1 MSTPLAWKRYQC
13 PFRSQQYQ
21 PIPLA
26 GTSYLVHLVIPHL
39 RHILIY
45 KTAIFSLIVLNKDC
59 MMAEKDFTEEKKR
72 PTALNLTPARPN
84 SLSTD
89 SSLKVPR
96 TPRFAEA
103 TSVHSPVDMTKSP
116 FADPEK
122 PDADHSQQPGVVG
135 FGYISN
141 DSAHESTSNGTRSP
155 LKSAMKVPGT
165 PARPLA
171 NPLSPTFREEQIL
184 EKREAK
190 NDQQQ
195 AKDIKIK
202 TRVRMAKFALRGVNF
217 SCSLIILSMLSTSFA
232 IFNST
237 KSLAAASKFTPWA
250 PNTQQTAWPQKL
262 TLSMACLSLFVCI
275 LVFCGYC
282 RGGHKRAT
290 KVNTYYTM
298 FGIGWFVLS
307 MLLWIITA
315 VIFQHSRD
323 NGSNKDMWG
332 WACVNNQRAEIYSDK
347 VDYVL
352 VCRLQNWTLIC
363 IVIEI
368 VVEVISILL
377 YSIVFYR
384 YYSKRRLMKSMD
396 MRDRARSDLYLAQLR
411 SQSAPNT
418 PGFGPKSPGFSIYG
432 HYPKS
437 PAALSTYAMSPRH
450 PPATYR
456 NLADTEEPTGPFSS
470 SGSGS
475 LAVLSRPSM
484 PNRMN
489 PSPSP
494 PSAPAPASSGFKL
507 QAPPAK
513 APSATPKTINNIE
526 QIKGFGRGPRKPGN
540 LGYHDTLRIP

>member
-1 MSTPLAWKRYQC
+1 MP
-13 PFRSQQYQ
+13 
-21 PIPLA
+21 
-26 GTSYLVHLVIPHL
+26 G
-39 RHILIY
+39 
-45 KTAIFSLIVLNKDC
+45 
-59 MMAEKDFTEEKKR
+59 KDFNEKKR
-72 PTALNLTPARPN
+72 PAALNLTPTRSDSSSTDN
-84 SLSTD
+84 SLF
-89 SSLKVPR
+89 KVPR

-103 TSVHSPVDMTKSP
+103 TSVHSPVDMMKSP

-122 PDADHSQQPGVVG
+122 PYVGDSQQQPGVVG
-135 FGYISN
+135 FGYINNYNST
-141 DSAHESTSNGTRSP
+141 HESSGNGPKSP
-155 LKSAMKVPGT
+155 LKSAMKIPGT
-165 PARPLA
+165 SAKPFA
-171 NPLSPTFREEQIL
+171 NPLSPTFREEDIL
-184 EKREAK
+184 EKQEAK
-190 NDQQQ
+190 NDKQQ
-195 AKDIKIK
+195 AKDIKVK

-217 SCSLIILSMLSTSFA
+217 GCSLIILSMLSASFS

-250 PNTQQTAWPQKL
+250 PNTQDSAWPQKL
-262 TLSMACLSLFVCI
+262 TLSMACLSLFACI
-275 LVFCGYC
+275 LVFFAYC

-298 FGIGWFVLS
+298 FGIGWFILS

-315 VIFQHSRD
+315 IIFQRSRD
-323 NGSNKDMWG
+323 KGNNKDMWG
-332 WACVNNQRAEIYSDK
+332 WACANNQRAEIYSDK

-432 HYPKS
+432 GHMQHPRS
-437 PAALSTYAMSPRH
+437 PAALSNYAMSPRH
-450 PPATYR
+450 PPAMYR
-456 NLADTEEPTGPFSS
+456 NLADIEESTGPFSKPSRSGDGDGNGPMLPPLSIFNHMTS
-470 SGSGS
+470 SSTF
-475 LAVLSRPSM
+475 
-484 PNRMN
+484 
-489 PSPSP
+489 SPQ
-494 PSAPAPASSGFKL
+494 SAPTPAPANVCTGFKL

-513 APSATPKTINNIE
+513 APCATPTTIHASFPPPPESQPSPPSINSPLPHHNHHAPQAADEPTYESVPIPSAYAG
-526 QIKGFGRGPRKPGN
+526 QTIRSPPPQQGTYSRGS
-540 LGYHDTLRIP
+540 